1 MNKVLTSVCGG
12 AALAALLTG
21 CDPQLAQV
29 QSGSQAELW
38 CKQLKANYRS
48 FEAPRNPA
56 PAVYNANTAAA
67 AQSKQTNSAPV
78 QLIDDPEKAVDRAA
92 DGENVT
98 PVPAKDENAVK
109 KEEKAADKA
118 AAPAADAKETAAPQE
133 KKEEKAA
140 DKAAAETQKP
150 AADTKEAA
158 GAPQESENTGKLY
171 VVKAGDTLGGIAQKF
186 YGKASMEDVIFRA
199 NSKKLKNRNSLSI
212 GMSLVIPE
220 L

>member
-21 CDPQLAQV
+21 CDPQLAQI
-29 QSGSQAELW
+29 QSGTQEEQW
-38 CKQLKANYRS
+38 YRQLKENYRS

-56 PAVYNANTAAA
+56 PAVYNANTGAA
-67 AQSKQTNSAPV
+67 AQSKQNGSAPV
-78 QLIDDPEKAVDRAA
+78 QLVDDPEKAVDRAA

-98 PVPAKDENAVK
+98 TVPA
-109 KEEKAADKA
+109 KEEKAPADT
-118 AAPAADAKETAAPQE
+118 KETAGADT
-133 KKEEKAA
+133 KEKAGA
-140 DKAAAETQKP
+140 DTKEKATADTKET
-150 AADTKEAA
+150 AADTKEKAA
-158 GAPQESENTGKLY
+158 DTKETAAVPEESENTGKLY

>member
-21 CDPQLAQV
+21 CDPQLAQI
-29 QSGSQAELW
+29 QSGSQEELW
-38 CKQLKANYRS
+38 YKQLKENYRS

-78 QLIDDPEKAVDRAA
+78 QLVDDPEKAVDRAA

-98 PVPAKDENAVK
+98 PVPAKEENAVK

-118 AAPAADAKETAAPQE
+118 AA
-133 KKEEKAA
+133 
-140 DKAAAETQKP
+140 
-150 AADTKEAA
+150 DTKEAA
-158 GAPQESENTGKLY
+158 AAPQESENTGKLY

>member
-21 CDPQLAQV
+21 CDPQLAQI
-29 QSGSQAELW
+29 QSGTQEEQW
-38 CKQLKANYRS
+38 YRQLKENYRY

-56 PAVYNANTAAA
+56 PAVYNANTGAA
-67 AQSKQTNSAPV
+67 AQSKQNGSAPV
-78 QLIDDPEKAVDRAA
+78 QLVDDPEKAVDRAA

-98 PVPAKDENAVK
+98 TVPA
-109 KEEKAADKA
+109 KEEKAA
-118 AAPAADAKETAAPQE
+118 ADTKETAGADT
-133 KKEEKAA
+133 KEKAGA
-140 DKAAAETQKP
+140 DTKEK
-150 AADTKEAA
+150 AADTKETAA
-158 GAPQESENTGKLY
+158 VPEESENTGKLY

-199 NSKKLKNRNSLSI
+199 NSKKLKNRNSLGI